1 MIPVT
6 RKIIMSRKARKGY
19 YVRGHFVEAGSEL
32 DQALIREAKGDTDV
46 SRADLKKESEA
57 LQALGTALMEAPE
70 RLARSIADMPDK
82 LLTAIEDG
90 RKIKDFGAQRRQR
103 QFIGK
108 LMRQLDES
116 VVESIRVA
124 LDSLLHKASAAQSA
138 ALHMAESWRERLL
151 ESDAS
156 LEEWM
161 NAYPQTDAQAL
172 RSLIRQARKDRPTEG
187 ARGVAPRQSRAF
199 REIFQIVQ
207 SQLQS
212 ESEDASQA
220 AIEEQSDDA

>member
-6 RKIIMSRKARKGY
+6 RKNIMSRKARKGY

-46 SRADLKKESEA
+46 SRTDLKKESEA

-82 LLTAIEDG
+82 LLTAIEEG

-124 LDSLLHKASAAQSA
+124 LDSLHKASAAQTA

-161 NAYPQTDAQAL
+161 NAYPQTDVQAL
-172 RSLIRQARKDRPTEG
+172 RSLIRQARKDRPAEG
-187 ARGVAPRQSRAF
+187 APGVAPRQSRAF

-212 ESEDASQA
+212 ESEDASPA
-220 AIEEQSDDA
+220 AIEERSDDA